1 MANIILPKI
10 VTYEDQLRM
19 MAEDAQFDVSDSKES
34 EHMCVP
40 DLSVFSD
47 IKAKPN
53 APKVP
58 KMFVASKCIFNCAY
72 CGCRASKDRDG
83 YCNDPKRL
91 AEMCVAEAVKN
102 GHGVFLSSAIY
113 KNADYTEELI
123 IQTIKHMRQD
133 FGYRGYIHAKIMP
146 GADPLLIREAGL
158 YADRLSVNIEVAKK
172 EGYDRIAHQ
181 KNKVNILG
189 PMQTISDLIL
199 EAKETKGPYLKGKFA
214 HSQTTQ
220 MMAGAVSED
229 DRTIMNLSSAL
240 YRKYHLSRVYYT
252 GFHYTYTSKGYDDIG
267 TFRTPAWR
275 VRRLYQADRL
285 MQLYGFSH
293 DEITPDSEPNL
304 AAEIDPK
311 ISWALRNI
319 SIYPVEVNTADY
331 DTLLRIPGIGIV
343 FAKKIIRARKYC
355 TVTHEVLRKIGVS
368 LKRSIY
374 FIKCNGKYVG
384 TTTFLD
390 SPEMIRETFS
400 DGTGQN
406 GEQLMFDIGF

>member
-10 VTYEDQLRM
+10 VTYDEQIRM
-19 MAEDAQFDVSDSKES
+19 MREDAAFDVSDSKNG
-34 EHMCVP
+34 EHVCVP
-40 DLSVFSD
+40 DMSAFAD

-72 CGCRASKDRDG
+72 CACRASKDRAS
-83 YCNDPKRL
+83 YCNEPKRL
-91 AEMCVAEAVKN
+91 AEICVAEAIKN
-102 GHGVFLSSAIY
+102 GHGVFLSSAIH
-113 KNADYTEELI
+113 KSADYTEELI

-133 FGYRGYIHAKIMP
+133 FGYKGYIHAKIMP

-172 EGYDRIAHQ
+172 EGYNRIAHQ
-181 KNKVNILG
+181 KNKTNILG
-189 PMQTISDLIL
+189 PMQTISDLIS
-199 EAKETKGPYLKGKFA
+199 EAKETKGPFLKGTFA

-229 DRTIMNLSSAL
+229 DRTIMTLSSAL
-240 YRKYHLSRVYYT
+240 YKKYRLSRVYYT
-252 GFHYTYTSKGYDDIG
+252 GFSYSYTSKGYEDIG
-267 TFRTPAWR
+267 TFATPAWR

-285 MQLYGFSH
+285 MQLYGFSS

-304 AAEIDPK
+304 AADLDPK
-311 ISWALRNI
+311 ISWALRNL
-319 SIYPVEVNTADY
+319 SMYPVEVNTADY

-343 FAKKIIRARKYC
+343 FAKKIIRAR
-355 TVTHEVLRKIGVS
+355 THCKITHDVLRKIGVS

-374 FIKCNGKYVG
+374 FIKCDGKYVG
-384 TTTFLD
+384 SSTFLD
-390 SPEMIRETFS
+390 TPESIREVFS
-400 DGTGQN
+400 DGTAKD
-406 GEQLMFDIGF
+406 GEQVMFDIGF